1 MKSKALK
8 QPNTDF
14 QYQVTLALLGFLRDA
29 GLNKKS
35 IETLVG
41 QALKELH
48 QQRQSHAFGAI
59 DPGVASIVG
68 TAYHTWFRNRAYI
81 ADNGKPKALRLLG
94 KGASVESLVAR
105 ESPAIPAAKIVSQLL
120 RLGMLKKTTNGKY
133 LPTALHSIIRYEHP
147 YLSEHVAHSII
158 RLLATVQYN
167 ATSRAK
173 AIPLIERFAHV
184 SSIPK
189 NKVREFKDFT
199 TQQGEALIDTVND
212 WLEAN
217 KSSTRRRKSGQQL
230 QAGLH
235 VFAFVGDRKP

>member
-1 MKSKALK
+1 MKSKIAK
-8 QPNTDF
+8 TSSTEFP
-14 QYQVTLALLGFLRDA
+14 YQVTLALLEFLRDS
-29 GLNKKS
+29 GLDKKS
-35 IETLVG
+35 VETLVG
-41 QALKELH
+41 KALKELH
-48 QQRQSHAFGAI
+48 EQRKSHALGAI

-68 TAYHTWFRNRAYI
+68 TAFHTWFRNRAYI
-81 ADNGKPKALRLLG
+81 ADNGKPKALKLLG
-94 KGASVESLVAR
+94 KRATVESLIAR
-105 ESPAIPAAKIVSQLL
+105 ESPVIPAAKIVSELL
-120 RLGMLKKTTNGKY
+120 RLGMLKKTNNGKY

-158 RLLATVQYN
+158 RLLSTVQYN
-167 ATSRAK
+167 ATIKSK
-173 AIPLIERFAHV
+173 DTPLIERYAHV

-217 KSSTRRRKSGQQL
+217 KSRKRSKKGNHEL

-235 VFAFVGDRKP
+235 VFAFVGARKS